1 MNAMEIETW
10 VVAASA
16 GVAAAGLWRHLSRTL
31 ARPLRPERARP
42 AGSPAAGVRYAF
54 TTGMMPWAKESTRI
68 HLLAYLRGIVFHI
81 GIGAGVLG
89 LVLGLWAPALPGG
102 SRLLL
107 IAVLA
112 AGALAGWGGLTARVL
127 EPGLRALSTP
137 DDFVSVALVSLFLSA
152 GALAW
157 WDARWMGAFL
167 LLGAATLVAIP
178 FTKIRHC
185 FYYFFSRYFFGLF
198 YGRRGVLG
206 AAHHE

>member
-1 MNAMEIETW
+1 MGVEPWMVI
-10 VVAASA
+10 ASA
-16 GVAAAGLWRHLSRTL
+16 GVAGFGLARHLTGVL
-31 ARPLRPERARP
+31 ARPFRPERARP

-68 HLLAYLRGIVFHI
+68 HLLAYLRGIVFHAGIAAGLI
-81 GIGAGVLG
+81 GLG
-89 LVLGLWAPALPGG
+89 LALWDPGLPSAF
-102 SRLLL
+102 RLLL
-107 IAVLA
+107 SAALG
-112 AGALAGWGGLTARVL
+112 AGALAGWAGFAARFA

-137 DDFVSVALVSLFLSA
+137 DDYVSVALVSLFLTA

-157 WDARWMGAFL
+157 WDARWMDAFL

-206 AAHHE
+206 GAHHE

>member
-1 MNAMEIETW
+1 MSVEGWILVGA
-10 VVAASA
+10 A
-16 GVAAAGLWRHLSRTL
+16 GVAAAGLGRHLSRL
-31 ARPLRPERARP
+31 RARPSRPDRARP

-68 HLLAYLRGIVFHI
+68 HLLAYLRGIVFHV
-81 GIGAGVLG
+81 GIGAGLLG
-89 LVLGLWAPALPGG
+89 LGLALWAPPLPAAVRMALVA
-102 SRLLL
+102 
-107 IAVLA
+107 ILA
-112 AGALAGWGGLTARVL
+112 AGALAGWGGFAARFV

-137 DDFVSVALVSLFLSA
+137 DDYVSVALVSVFLSA
-152 GALAW
+152 GTAAFL
-157 WDARWMGAFL
+157 DPRWRGLFL

-206 AAHHE
+206 GAHHE

>member
-1 MNAMEIETW
+1 MAIQSW
-10 VVAASA
+10 IVVGSAAVAA
-16 GVAAAGLWRHLSRTL
+16 VGLWRHLSRVL
-31 ARPLRPERARP
+31 ARPYRLERARP

-68 HLLAYLRGIVFHI
+68 HLLAYLRGIVFHA
-81 GIGAGVLG
+81 GIGAGLLG
-89 LVLGLWAPALPGG
+89 LVLALWLPALPAAV
-102 SRLLL
+102 RILLV
-107 IAVLA
+107 AALA
-112 AGALAGWGGLTARVL
+112 AGALAGWGGFAARFA
-127 EPGLRALSTP
+127 EPGLRSLSTP
-137 DDFVSVALVSLFLSA
+137 DDFISVALVSLFLTA

-167 LLGAATLVAIP
+167 LLGAATLAAIP

-206 AAHHE
+206 GAHHE